1 LDATI
6 CNYQEAQESSIRLL
20 KSDAVDAVLIQGP
33 PGVGKTAM
41 RHAIAEALGYQH
53 QFMIKLSH
61 HDVPDIAGV
70 PVPIHDIKRSMF
82 YPSADMLPPSDLTG
96 GLLTTLDEIG
106 DCNIAQQNLACQMV
120 FERAIHSY
128 TFPQGTKFLLTSNR
142 VSDRSGSNRIV
153 TKLGNRCAVMT
164 LIPTVDNLF
173 NYGSANGWNPVLL
186 AFLKMHGAE
195 RINPEDKRE
204 HAPTYLNSFDP
215 MAPDQINNPVFSSSR
230 SLEFTSKYLNYVDA
244 NEPNLDP
251 VILMR
256 DTATMVGTPTGS
268 KLSAFRRIAIHM
280 PDPNAIAKDPDAVP
294 MPKEEE
300 VLWSLALTLVS
311 RADKKNVINFAKY
324 LKRGPKEYFVLF
336 GRQCFDIRYQQTMPV
351 LNQVLQDPLLKSIL
365 LAR

>member
-1 LDATI
+1 MDATI
-6 CNYQEAQESSIRLL
+6 CNYQEALDSTIRLF
-20 KSDAVDAVLIQGP
+20 KSGIDAVLIQGP

-41 RHAIAEALGYQH
+41 REPVREALGYQH
-53 QFMIKLSH
+53 GFMLKMSH
-61 HDVPDIAGV
+61 HDVTDVAGI
-70 PVPIHDIKRSMF
+70 PVPLHDIKRSMF
-82 YPSADMLPPSDLTG
+82 YPSCDMLPPSDITG
-96 GLLTTLDEIG
+96 GVLNTIDEVG
-106 DCNIAQQNLACQMV
+106 DCNISQQNLICQMV
-120 FERAIHSY
+120 FEGRIHSY
-128 TFPQGTKFLLTSNR
+128 VFPSPTKFLLTSNR

-164 LIPTVDNLF
+164 LLPTVDNLF

-204 HAPTYLNSFDP
+204 FAPTYLNSFDP

-230 SLEFTSKYLNYVDA
+230 SLEFTSNYLNYVDTY
-244 NEPNLDP
+244 EPGIDP
-251 VILMR
+251 VVLMR
-256 DTATMVGTPTGS
+256 DSATMIGTPAAS

-280 PDPNAIAKDPDAVP
+280 PNPDDIAKNPDAVP
-294 MPKEEE
+294 IPKEEE

-311 RADKKNVINFAKY
+311 RATKANVENFAKY

-336 GRQCFDIRYQQTMPV
+336 GRQCFDVRYQQTMPV
-351 LNQVLQDPLLKSIL
+351 LNKVLQDPILKSIL